1 MAAEYSEGKIIPIQ
15 GNIDSPATHK
25 LIVDIMEGG
34 QEAFERRQ
42 NDLHSMELM
51 MSFCKSMLSY

>member
-42 NDLHSMELM
+42 MIYTAWN
-51 MSFCKSMLSY
+51 